1 MRFSKEKK
9 RELIQKL
16 RNIFDDN
23 EFVLGVLCDL
33 DSDNDIDTVLK
44 YIEQNENASSEDII
58 LLSLQIAELND
69 NFDDVIVDDF
79 NILQN
84 NIEVKE

>member
-33 DSDNDIDTVLK
+33 GSDNDIDTVLE
-44 YIEQNENASSEDII
+44 YIEQNENAKSEDII
-58 LLSLQIAELND
+58 LLSLQIAEMND
-69 NFDDVIVDDF
+69 TFDDLIVDDF
-79 NILQN
+79 SIIKN
-84 NIEVKE
+84 NVEIK